1 MLALASLIPLAAF
14 GGLVAYLLVQH
25 QRESLSEAAQS
36 RALTFL
42 TAVDSELD
50 SETSALRAL
59 AAVPSLSDGDLA
71 YFRRIAADVL
81 KSQPNW
87 LRITVSS
94 PAGAIVLSVP
104 ETTRAA
110 SGRAELEGGLA
121 GTVSAAPLPVG
132 DVSFDPDFSRWV
144 FPVHVPVRRGGNLNY
159 VLSATVAAA
168 AMNDIIAAQRLPGDW
183 GAVIIDR
190 NNRFVAR
197 NWDAEK
203 FIGQLASPSLRAALA
218 KSPHGWFQ
226 GRTVEG
232 KEVYSPYWRSEKTG
246 WAISMGYPTS
256 AVGAE
261 ASRVAWLLGVGLLLA
276 LAVALLLARMISG
289 RIAEP
294 IASLAGA
301 TDAIARG
308 VAPELAKRTDIE
320 EVRKLEGAMLSAAEA
335 VRERKTLL
343 EREKHALESAD
354 RAKDEFLAMLSHELR
369 NPLAALTSAAHVLKI
384 ADPAS
389 RAASEAR
396 RVVERQTKQM
406 TRLVGDLLDISRIT
420 LGRLT
425 LDLDRLD
432 LGEAVARLVNT
443 WNASGR
449 FERHRVTLDTK
460 PAWVDADRARIEQ
473 IAANL
478 LDNALKFTPSGK
490 AITIGVGVEGGE
502 AVLRVADEGAG
513 IAPGD
518 AERVFELFVSG
529 DRAGAGLGIGLALV
543 KRLAEL
549 HGGSVSVQS
558 AGTGAGTVFV
568 VRLPAAAAPANV
580 DAAPLARRAI
590 ASRSVLIVE
599 DNDDARRMLEAALAL
614 EGHVVRSAA
623 NGKSGLALAD
633 QTRPDVALIDIGL
646 PDIDGYEVARHL
658 RAKHNGRRI
667 SLVAVTGFGQPEDQ
681 QRAID
686 AGFDAHIVKPVNPER
701 LKQVLAELA

>member
-1 MLALASLIPLAAF
+1 
-14 GGLVAYLLVQH
+14 
-25 QRESLSEAAQS
+25 
-36 RALTFL
+36 
-42 TAVDSELD
+42 
-50 SETSALRAL
+50 
-59 AAVPSLSDGDLA
+59 
-71 YFRRIAADVL
+71 
-81 KSQPNW
+81 
-87 LRITVSS
+87 
-94 PAGAIVLSVP
+94 
-104 ETTRAA
+104 
-110 SGRAELEGGLA
+110 
-121 GTVSAAPLPVG
+121 
-132 DVSFDPDFSRWV
+132 
-144 FPVHVPVRRGGNLNY
+144 
-159 VLSATVAAA
+159 
-168 AMNDIIAAQRLPGDW
+168 
-183 GAVIIDR
+183 
-190 NNRFVAR
+190 
-197 NWDAEK
+197 
-203 FIGQLASPSLRAALA
+203 
-218 KSPHGWFQ
+218 
-226 GRTVEG
+226 
-232 KEVYSPYWRSEKTG
+232 
-246 WAISMGYPTS
+246 
-256 AVGAE
+256 
-261 ASRVAWLLGVGLLLA
+261 
-276 LAVALLLARMISG
+276 
-289 RIAEP
+289 
-294 IASLAGA
+294 
-301 TDAIARG
+301 
-308 VAPELAKRTDIE
+308 
-320 EVRKLEGAMLSAAEA
+320 
-335 VRERKTLL
+335 
-343 EREKHALESAD
+343 
-354 RAKDEFLAMLSHELR
+354 
-369 NPLAALTSAAHVLKI
+369 
-384 ADPAS
+384 
-389 RAASEAR
+389 
-396 RVVERQTKQM
+396 
-406 TRLVGDLLDISRIT
+406 
-420 LGRLT
+420 
-425 LDLDRLD
+425 
-432 LGEAVARLVNT
+432 VNT

-590 ASRSVLIVE
+590 ASRAVLIVE